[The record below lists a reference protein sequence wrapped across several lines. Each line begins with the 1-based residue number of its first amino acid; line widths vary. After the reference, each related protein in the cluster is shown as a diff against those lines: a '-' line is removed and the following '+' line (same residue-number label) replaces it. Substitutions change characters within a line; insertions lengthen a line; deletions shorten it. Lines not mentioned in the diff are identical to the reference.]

1 MLNKLQKRVYMFI
14 ASTLSASLE
23 PLIHHRNVVKF
34 FFIDIALEDVNL
46 SSFIFLIQG
55 GVLVI
60 LIRCMILKVV

>member
-14 ASTLSASLE
+14 TSTLSASLE
-23 PLIHHRNVVKF
+23 PLIHHQNVVKF

>member
-1 MLNKLQKRVYMFI
+1 MFI

-23 PLIHHRNVVKF
+23 PLIHRQNVVKF

-46 SSFIFLIQG
+46 SWFIFLIRG

-60 LIRCMILKVV
+60 LISCMILKVV